1 MGHHGIGSS
10 AGWQY
15 EHSTVLSGA
24 LAVLSA
30 AVPRWHHELSISV
43 VRTEVEAA
51 FRVPSSRKK
60 IDEFFIRTSQETISL
75 KKNSGKMKKGRRRR
89 VSIETSLDIL
99 INLEARKDLLL
110 TKKDLIG
117 FLFERNGNNFSFNK
131 NSGTLS
137 YNIVKAYVIGIN
149 PLNGLQA

>member
-24 LAVLSA
+24 LAEERLYVLSA

-60 IDEFFIRTSQETISL
+60 IDEFFIRTSQETISF
-75 KKNSGKMKKGRRRR
+75 KKNSGKMKKGEEGESRSRHRW
-89 VSIETSLDIL
+89 T
-99 INLEARKDLLL
+99 
-110 TKKDLIG
+110 
-117 FLFERNGNNFSFNK
+117 F
-131 NSGTLS
+131 
-137 YNIVKAYVIGIN
+137 
-149 PLNGLQA
+149 